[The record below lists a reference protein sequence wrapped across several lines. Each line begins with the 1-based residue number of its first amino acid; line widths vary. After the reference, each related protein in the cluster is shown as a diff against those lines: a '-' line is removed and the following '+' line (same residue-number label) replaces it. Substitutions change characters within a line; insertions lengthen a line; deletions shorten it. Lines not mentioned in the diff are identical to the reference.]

1 MTPCFTG
8 SRRYNHWQLH
18 WDVCLRN
25 LRISRHSLC
34 QVWLPILLQVLHWR
48 YIKTR
53 KVSPRDL
60 SPDAADAKTG
70 ADDFIFGNAA
80 AWFGDCELSV
90 ANYVFRDWRIRVLTK
105 IQALS
110 HAAAAAPSL
119 LITEHQP
126 VTPHGMFSTHPRSQR
141 HLGGRRL
148 GQTTWAGPGA
158 LIQELSSRNALWAM
172 WSTPLAGRP
181 WPRERPRKSSIF

>member
-1 MTPCFTG
+1 MLAEFT
-8 SRRYNHWQLH
+8 
-18 WDVCLRN
+18 D
-25 LRISRHSLC
+25 
-34 QVWLPILLQVLHWR
+34 
-48 YIKTR
+48 IKTR
-53 KVSPRDL
+53 SMPSLVTNTSRGVTLKVYYNMRGLARDL
-60 SPDAADAKTG
+60 SWDAADTKTG

-172 WSTPLAGRP
+172 WSTPLAGPP
-181 WPRERPRKSSIF
+181 WPREQPRKSSIF